1 MSEDITLERL
11 KRLKES
17 EDKVEFKEAKRN
29 FPFAGGQHTDQ
40 IERRK
45 CFLGYVVAL
54 ANERGGTLVLG
65 MTDPY
70 PHKVVG
76 TNFGEGELG
85 QLEDEVYK
93 RIHIRIDLK
102 ELYEDSM
109 RVLVVTVPS
118 RPVGKLIKFEGV
130 PLMRI
135 GESLRNMSDEEMFK
149 ILSETEPDFSAK
161 ICDGLSITDLDK
173 SAIGILKD
181 KYALKQKNSGFRT
194 LSDEQILSD
203 LDLSRDNKLTYAALI
218 LLGTQ
223 TAIRKYLPQARI
235 IIEFRDSETS
245 IPHDWRVEVDDA
257 LFIGIE
263 KIWSE
268 IRNSNASIRSGPY
281 IYSVPFFN
289 EEVIRESLLNAIA
302 HRDYSL
308 TSETVIKQFP
318 SKITITNPGGFPKGV
333 TLENILTINSTPRSR
348 LLSEILLK
356 TGLVER
362 SGQGVDK
369 IFSLTLSE
377 GKPTPDYSESDL
389 FQVSLTLDGKISNP
403 AFYIFIFN
411 TQKERNEDNKLGVH
425 DIITLAKIRDGHQ
438 ADLNPVVVGKLVNER
453 LIRSTHSRLVLGDFY
468 QKLVRDEQSPSI
480 GTYLLEEVKIIVE
493 VAEKSK
499 KVKMGVFVKSFNK
512 ALNREQVKYLVDKL
526 VEDAILMKEGK
537 GSGTTYSLNERIT
550 ISEDKMSKVVDM
562 LNEKYKDQ

>member
-1 MSEDITLERL
+1 MIEDITIERL
-11 KRLKES
+11 KRLRES

-29 FPFAGGQHTDQ
+29 YPFAGGQHTDQ
-40 IERRK
+40 VERRK

-76 TNFGEGELG
+76 TDFGEGKLG
-85 QLEDEVYK
+85 QLEDEVYR

-102 ELYEDSM
+102 ELYEDLM

-118 RPVGKLIKFEGV
+118 RPIGKLMKFEGV
-130 PLMRI
+130 PLMRV
-135 GESLRNMSDEEMFK
+135 GDSLTNMSDEQMLK

-173 SAIGILKD
+173 NAIGILKD

-194 LSDEQILSD
+194 LPDEQILSD

-218 LLGTQ
+218 LLGTK
-223 TAIRKYLPQARI
+223 TAIRKYLPQAKI
-235 IIEFRDSETS
+235 IMEFRDSETS

-257 LFIGIE
+257 LFVGIE
-263 KIWSE
+263 KVWSE
-268 IRNSNASIRSGPY
+268 IRNSNASIRIGPY

-308 TSETVIKQFP
+308 TAETVIKHNP
-318 SKITITNPGGFPKGV
+318 SKITLTNPGGFPKGV

-348 LLSEILLK
+348 LLADILLK

-377 GKPTPDYSESDL
+377 GKPTPDYSGSDL

-411 TQKERNEDNKLGVH
+411 AQNERSQDNKLGVH

-438 ADLNPVVVGKLVNER
+438 ADLNPIIVEKLENEG
-453 LIRSTHSRLVLGDFY
+453 LIRRTHARLVLSDFY
-468 QKLVRDEQSPSI
+468 QKLVKDEQSPSI
-480 GTYLLEEVKIIVE
+480 GTYQLKEVKIV
-493 VAEKSK
+493 VDATEKNEN
-499 KVKMGVFVKSFNK
+499 VKMGMIVDSFNK

-526 VEDAILMKEGK
+526 VEDGVLVKKGK
-537 GSGTTYSLNERIT
+537 GKGTTYSLNKRI
-550 ISEDKMSKVVDM
+550 SVAEDKMREVENLLIEK
-562 LNEKYKDQ
+562 NEN